1 MEQDFKIEILEAQI
15 RDCFGRVVWTHKT
28 QEKCADILNSRG
40 SFIKI
45 CQIVLSAI
53 TTTGIMITAFGYNK
67 WVGII
72 SAIVSAALLA
82 LNTFTKNYDLGQIAQ
97 KHADSAANLWNVRE
111 SYLSL
116 LTELKAQIIDVESVL
131 QRRDDLQ
138 IELKNIYQGAPRT
151 INKAY
156 AVASKAL
163 KTKEDLTFSDEEIDS
178 FLPMNLRKKHEVY
191 IS

>member
-1 MEQDFKIEILEAQI
+1 MEQDSKMVILEAQI

-28 QEKCADILNSRG
+28 QEKCADILNTRNSC
-40 SFIKI
+40 IKI

-53 TTTGIMITAFGYNK
+53 TTTGIMITAFGDNK
-67 WVGII
+67 WVGVV
-72 SAIVSAALLA
+72 SAIISAALLA

-116 LTELKAQIIDVESVL
+116 LTDLKAQIIDVESIL
-131 QRRDDLQ
+131 QRRDNLQ
-138 IELKNIYQGAPRT
+138 IELKNIYLGAPRT

-156 AVASKAL
+156 TMASKAL
-163 KTKEDLTFSDEEIDS
+163 KTSEDLTFSDDEIDN
-178 FLPMNLRKKHEVY
+178 FLPTNLRKKHEV
-191 IS
+191 